1 MKIKAR
7 ITKCKSQSL
16 PYNHLYIEV
25 LTGRYNSKDSNN
37 LEPIGHISFQQN
49 IGEDRWY
56 GMSFVVQTDSPK
68 YLLMMAKIGQ
78 YILDKRSGWDAQPEE
93 IKTLLNIEEYVHYD
107 QDFVPVSANEK
118 LIFKV
123 YTPNGTYHSKIY
135 AEDTTKAVRLANK
148 RWKANKEQG
157 TPTVIYLKQIHL

>member
-7 ITKCKSQSL
+7 ITQTKSQSL

-25 LTGRYNSKDSNN
+25 LTGRYNPKDSDN
-37 LEPIGHISFQQN
+37 LETIGHISFQQTV
-49 IGEDRWY
+49 GEDRWY
-56 GMSFVVQTDSPK
+56 GMSFEVRTDKPK

-78 YILDKRSGWDAQPEE
+78 FILDKRSNWDAQPEE

-118 LIFKV
+118 FIFKV
-123 YTPNGTYHSKIY
+123 YTPNGSYHSKIY
-135 AEDTTKAVRLANK
+135 AKDSAEAVRLANK
-148 RWKANKEQG
+148 RWKQLKEYG
-157 TPTVIYLKQIHL
+157 IPTVIYLKQILL